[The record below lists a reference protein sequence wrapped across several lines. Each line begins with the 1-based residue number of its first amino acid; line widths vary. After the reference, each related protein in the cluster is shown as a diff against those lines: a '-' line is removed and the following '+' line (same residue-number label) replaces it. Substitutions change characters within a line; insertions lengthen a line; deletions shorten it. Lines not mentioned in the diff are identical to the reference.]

1 MELFVQRKD
10 FVCGT
15 GRDGRPREPT
25 RWNIALL
32 GLRVAEGLADVHQ
45 HLRGGAARAVAG
57 ALRHHEVSNREK
69 KKKTSSSLT
78 ANKPPT
84 TTTSRHLKSDI
95 VTVGFGGV
103 MGMAAFLMC
112 SGESSA
118 PTSRTP
124 FSFLC
129 VCVCVCV
136 FGPWTYGVPCCF
148 EADLS
153 LSLFPKRTCVCV
165 CVEQNNQ
172 APRARGFRWPTPGS

>member
-1 MELFVQRKD
+1 MGGGQLVPSLALYDTMR
-10 FVCGT
+10 GAT
-15 GRDGRPREPT
+15 GKKK
-25 RWNIALL
+25 
-32 GLRVAEGLADVHQ
+32 
-45 HLRGGAARAVAG
+45 
-57 ALRHHEVSNREK
+57 K

-165 CVEQNNQ
+165 CVCVEQNNQ
-172 APRARGFRWPTPGS
+172 AP